1 MKTFWLQFSK
11 SEVRKVNDMIKMVK
25 YDDNTYVPEE
35 CCTMTNPRTS
45 GGESVPDDVEMPC
58 DGSCD
63 GYCSNCII
71 QRIMNDYA
79 ACTGQL

>member
-1 MKTFWLQFSK
+1 
-11 SEVRKVNDMIKMVK
+11 MIKMVK

-63 GYCSNCII
+63 GYCSNCVI